1 MSFQI
6 RVGMPMDEFIR
17 QYDEAPFELN
27 DGERIPL
34 MPGVAEHS
42 EIIKLVYGLILAYEQ
57 IRSTIVVYAESPF
70 ALTDTPDWVTG
81 SRTPDLMVYEASRMA
96 DYKARTPD
104 WKKKPFVLVPDV
116 CIEVISPNDNYL
128 DVDEKVEG
136 YLLDGVRQAWVF
148 NPRRTSIAIHGPGID
163 QFKRLRADDT
173 LDGGEILPGFS
184 IKVADIFALS

>member
-17 QYDEAPFELN
+17 EYNEAPFELI

-34 MPGVAEHS
+34 VPNVAEHG
-42 EIIKLVYGLILAYEQ
+42 ETLKRIFVALLAYEQ
-57 IRSTIVVYAESPF
+57 TRGTVVVHLEMPF
-70 ALTDTPDWVTG
+70 VLSDTSDWVKG
-81 SRTPDLMVYEASRMA
+81 SRTPDVMVYEASRMA

-104 WKKKPFVLVPDV
+104 WRKKPCVLVPDL
-116 CIEVISPNDNYL
+116 CIEIISPNDNYL

-136 YLLDGVRQAWVF
+136 YLRDGVHQVWVF
-148 NPRRTSIAIHGPGID
+148 NPRRTSIAIHGPGVD

-173 LDGGEILPGFS
+173 LDGGDILPGFS
-184 IKVADIFALS
+184 IKVAEIFVLS